1 MTPPPPPSNGN
12 GISLPRKIPFSA
24 LGIILAVF
32 AQFVGLIVWA
42 SNEHSSR
49 VELQHRFDT
58 TIAEAKDMN
67 RGQDAFLQRLEDQ
80 AKRIPVIEERANLV
94 LRTMQDTQRA
104 VAENAGQL
112 RQVTDL
118 NRRNTELLLE
128 YFHRLRQE
136 PPEPQATGSAAARQA
151 AMSAYSRPSLI
162 RQYSIEIGGRA
173 TSISL
178 EPQFYAGLQAIAAA
192 RGVSV
197 SNVLTELHKPKSAN
211 LASEARLSVL
221 RFYQLSCRSPHSGS

>member
-1 MTPPPPPSNGN
+1 MMTPLPPPTN
-12 GISLPRKIPFSA
+12 GIPLPRRIPYSA
-24 LGIILAVF
+24 MGIILAVF
-32 AQFVGLIVWA
+32 VQFVGLIVWA

-49 VELQHRFDT
+49 VELEHRFNE
-58 TIAEAKDMN
+58 TIVAAKALN
-67 RGQDAFLQRLEDQ
+67 RDQDAFLQRLEDQ

-136 PPEPQATGSAAARQA
+136 PPEPKPL
-151 AMSAYSRPSLI
+151 PS
-162 RQYSIEIGGRA
+162 
-173 TSISL
+173 
-178 EPQFYAGLQAIAAA
+178 EPAPP
-192 RGVSV
+192 
-197 SNVLTELHKPKSAN
+197 NNPN
-211 LASEARLSVL
+211 
-221 RFYQLSCRSPHSGS
+221 

>member
-1 MTPPPPPSNGN
+1 MTPPSPPNGN

-32 AQFVGLIVWA
+32 VQFIGLVVWA
-42 SNEHSSR
+42 SNEHSAR
-49 VELQHRFDT
+49 VELEHRFND
-58 TIAEAKDMN
+58 TIAAAKTLN
-67 RGQDAFLQRLEDQ
+67 RDQDAFLQKLEEQ
-80 AKRIPVIEERANLV
+80 AKRIPVIEERTGLV

-136 PPEPQATGSAAARQA
+136 PPEPK
-151 AMSAYSRPSLI
+151 PLPP
-162 RQYSIEIGGRA
+162 
-173 TSISL
+173 
-178 EPQFYAGLQAIAAA
+178 EPAPPNGP
-192 RGVSV
+192 
-197 SNVLTELHKPKSAN
+197 N
-211 LASEARLSVL
+211 
-221 RFYQLSCRSPHSGS
+221 